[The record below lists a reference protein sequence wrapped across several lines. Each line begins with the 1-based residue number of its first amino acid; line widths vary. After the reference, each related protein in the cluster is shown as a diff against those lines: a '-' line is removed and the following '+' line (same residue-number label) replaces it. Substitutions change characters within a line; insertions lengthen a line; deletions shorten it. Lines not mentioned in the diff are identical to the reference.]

1 MESKAQLRRAMKA
14 RRDGLGAN
22 ERERR
27 SGRVAAQV
35 LSHPLVP
42 AARCVG
48 LYASIGS
55 EVQTARLFERLAPGA
70 QVALPRV
77 NAEHD
82 TLEFAVVKRWD
93 SLVRG
98 AFDVP
103 EPGGPAIDLNDMDLL
118 LVPGVAFDRSGGRL
132 GYGGGFYDKT
142 LGRFDGLVY
151 GLAFDLQVV
160 DALPLKAHD
169 QAIDGL
175 FTETG
180 TLQFRERGSL
190 GT

>member
-1 MESKAQLRRAMKA
+1 MESKAQLRRAMRA
-14 RRDGLGAN
+14 RRNGLGAD

-27 SGRVAAQV
+27 SGLVAARV
-35 LSHPLVP
+35 LEHPLVP

-48 LYASIGS
+48 LYAAIGS
-55 EVQTARLFERLAPGA
+55 EVQTALLFEALARVA

-77 NAEHD
+77 NTDLD
-82 TLEFAVVKRWD
+82 TLEFVVVERWD

-103 EPGGPAIDLNDMDLL
+103 EPGGPKIDLNAIDLL
-118 LVPGVAFDRSGGRL
+118 LVPGLGFDRSGGRM

-142 LGRFDGLVY
+142 LGSFDGPVY
-151 GLAFDLQVV
+151 GLAFDTQVV
-160 DALPLKAHD
+160 DALPLEAHD

-175 FTETG
+175 FTETE
-180 TLQFRERGSL
+180 TLQFRERGSC
-190 GT
+190 GA